1 MVSIKQ
7 FAEAYE
13 KKRMNNIADL
23 EVVNTDIDIQTEV
36 RLDMD
41 NKEYQVSF
49 IVVDGKEYRVPN
61 IALEQLKAI
70 LETNP
75 DLKNFK
81 VNKTGQG
88 MATKYQVI
96 PIV

>member
-23 EVVNTDIDIQTEV
+23 EVVNTDVDIQTEV

>member
-23 EVVNTDIDIQTEV
+23 EVVNTDVDIQTEV

-41 NKEYQVSF
+41 NKEYHVSF